1 MTVSDRKNQLT
12 YPDELYRTLSAILTE
27 ENDSLVKLEEN
38 LDEQYQVLIN
48 QKLAEFLRVL
58 KEQKSIIA
66 KTHERD
72 EMLFEE
78 IKDYLP
84 DSEDSSIG
92 TLINASP
99 DNVKVELTQLKA
111 KFDRRVEQIQSKK
124 DRNRV
129 LIEKSLDML
138 QTQIQYLRDITQ
150 PGYDASGKQQ
160 SNDFPLIN
168 RQV

>member
-1 MTVSDRKNQLT
+1 MTVSDRENQLT
-12 YPDELYRTLSAILTE
+12 HPEEFYRTLSAILTE

-48 QKLAEFLRVL
+48 QKLVEFLRVL
-58 KEQKSIIA
+58 KEQKGIIA

-78 IKDYLP
+78 IRHYLP
-84 DSEDSSIG
+84 DLEDSSIG
-92 TLINASP
+92 ILINSSP
-99 DNVKVELTQLKA
+99 DNVKIELTQLKA

-160 SNDFPLIN
+160 SSEFPLIN